1 MAEASFTIRA
11 VDSTRAAFASV
22 QNSLSRMQSATA
34 SLART
39 LKGAF
44 GLGIVAAALGK
55 VNSSLENAEVN
66 ARKLGIAGEELDKL
80 TIATNAADEAA
91 QAVQRGLV
99 KMTTAAVSGFDESEL
114 AARAAEI
121 RFKRVADELVP
132 IYQQAEELKSSLEAL
147 GASEEVMANAALA
160 RAAALKA
167 EAEAIRGT
175 DPLLSAQKINDAL
188 RLELDGKKSLLD
200 IDKEYMQVREEF
212 GQAQRAMQIRE
223 VSATEKLIGLNSRLG
238 KLFFEFNDTADKSV
252 ITEKFKEM
260 IPLMQQINKLQQEA
274 SQYARDAGDLLAQGF
289 EDAILSGNKLSDVL
303 KNLAQDLIRLIFRNV
318 ITAPLAG
325 GISNAILG
333 AFGFLAEGGPARAGS
348 PYIVG
353 EKGPELFVPGTSGT
367 VIPNDRMT
375 QMGASAG
382 GPTVNISY
390 NIQSGVSRAELQPIL
405 ENERKRLKAEIPDMV
420 RRGGSYRSAFA

>member
-121 RFKRVADELVP
+121 RFKRVADQLVP

-212 GQAQRAMQIRE
+212 GQAQRAMQMGE

-252 ITEKFKEM
+252 ITEKLKEM
-260 IPLMQQINKLQQEA
+260 IPLMQQIKGLQQEA

-333 AFGFLAEGGPARAGS
+333 AFWLPC
-348 PYIVG
+348 
-353 EKGPELFVPGTSGT
+353 
-367 VIPNDRMT
+367 
-375 QMGASAG
+375 
-382 GPTVNISY
+382 
-390 NIQSGVSRAELQPIL
+390 
-405 ENERKRLKAEIPDMV
+405 
-420 RRGGSYRSAFA
+420 